1 MLGKNQ
7 WESWDCVHPTKPN
20 HHPWMGG
27 EDKRAE
33 LLDQISG
40 TVSACTV
47 NNIKGRLRH

>member
-1 MLGKNQ
+1 MPNKKETEILGKNQ
-7 WESWDCVHPTKPN
+7 RESWDCVHPTTPN

-40 TVSACTV
+40 
-47 NNIKGRLRH
+47 R